1 MCLKRKSLFK
11 KKNRNNYGTETFIYG
26 WYLNISRKRV
36 KMETQLI
43 TMQNKKFVLGQYFT
57 KEEIVKRVLDLLQNY
72 RNYPLSSSILEPSS
86 GTRNFVKEL
95 EKRGFE
101 NVSECE
107 IDESLTKTPMDFFD
121 LETKEK
127 FDLIIGNPPFTKYNV
142 KESYFYP
149 SNYKNNSF
157 LGKELQKK
165 EKIQIEKAFILKSIE
180 HLKNQDSSI
189 AFVLP
194 ISFFIGN
201 KNKETKKM
209 VLDKFSTIII
219 YQNDKTW
226 FDEPIPCCFAIFTN
240 IEEYKEKAILLYEDG
255 VCVNEILDKERLLQE
270 ELIPQSFLYKKNNGN
285 GNGNHSLQ
293 DYLSDKRTKYNRDYK
308 TNNVSGA
315 NILTKTKIPEGK
327 DVEDYALA
335 VVRVGNSSIGKTGL
349 INLKEDVLND
359 MFYVFG
365 FNEKNNNDKL
375 LKEKVVEELN
385 KNQEHFRNLSIRVGS
400 KSMKKADL
408 LDFKI
413 TLQ

>member
-1 MCLKRKSLFK
+1 MCLKEKLLFK
-11 KKNRNNYGTETFIYG
+11 KKNKYDYGTETFIYW
-26 WYLNISRKRV
+26 WYLNILRKRV

-43 TMQNKKFVLGQYFT
+43 TMQNKKFILGQYFT
-57 KEEIVKRVLDLLQNY
+57 KEEIVKRVLDLLQGYKNY
-72 RNYPLSSSILEPSS
+72 SISSSILEPSS

-101 NVSECE
+101 NISECE
-107 IDESLTKTPMDFFD
+107 IDEALTESPKDFFD
-121 LETKEK
+121 LEISKK

-149 SNYKNNSF
+149 SNYKNKSF
-157 LGKELQKK
+157 LSNELQKK

-180 HLKNQDSSI
+180 HLKNQDSSM

-240 IEEYKEKAILLYEDG
+240 IDEYKEKAILLYEDG

-270 ELIPQSFLYKKNNGN
+270 ELIPQSFLYKKKNGN
-285 GNGNHSLQ
+285 GNGTHDLKN
-293 DYLSDKRTKYNRDYK
+293 YLSDKITKYNRDYK
-308 TNNVSGA
+308 TNNISGA
-315 NILTKTKIPEGK
+315 NILTRTKIPEGK
-327 DVEDYALA
+327 NVKDYALA

-349 INLKEDVLND
+349 INIKEDILND

-365 FNEKNNNDKL
+365 FNEENNNDKL
-375 LKEKVVEELN
+375 LKEKIVEELN

-413 TLQ
+413 NL